1 MDKIKT
7 WPESIRDRYNLGLI
21 TLRQAAEEICLAG
34 FTNYIDEDYTRKFLG
49 I

>member
-7 WPESIRDRYNLGLI
+7 WPESFRADHIKTGSGGD
-21 TLRQAAEEICLAG
+21 
-34 FTNYIDEDYTRKFLG
+34 DDYTRKFLG